1 MVNNQKSPKKNIVK
15 KTIAAAAKM
24 AAIANVNSACHFVAY
39 QPKLP
44 KGAEKLR
51 KF

>member
-1 MVNNQKSPKKNIVK
+1 MKKVEFLAK
-15 KTIAAAAKM
+15 KALAKAAK
-24 AAIANVNSACHFVAY
+24 AVVSSNVNSACIFVAY

-51 KF
+51 KNK